1 MRLKNLRLDRTLHR
15 PDLPVNNAS
24 AKFEENQLIINH
36 ANKALVL
43 EVWMELIEREMEIY
57 P

>member
-1 MRLKNLRLDRTLHR
+1 MRLKNLRIDRTLHR

-43 EVWMELIEREMEIY
+43 EV
-57 P
+57 